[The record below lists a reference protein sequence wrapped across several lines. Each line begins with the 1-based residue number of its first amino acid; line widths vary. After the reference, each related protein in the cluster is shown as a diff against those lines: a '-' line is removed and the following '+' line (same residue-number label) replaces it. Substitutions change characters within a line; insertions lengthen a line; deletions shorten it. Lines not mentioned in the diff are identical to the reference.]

1 MHLKDLRKGAKGK
14 LSEGTAVETDVAFGT
29 EQLDIP
35 SILKATKKA
44 GIMRYYTEDESQSYH
59 KQVSQTMLYLKNIS
73 I

>member
-1 MHLKDLRKGAKGK
+1 MHLKDLRKGVKGK

-35 SILKATKKA
+35 SILKAAKKA

-59 KQVSQTMLYLKNIS
+59 KQVSQTMLYLKNLS